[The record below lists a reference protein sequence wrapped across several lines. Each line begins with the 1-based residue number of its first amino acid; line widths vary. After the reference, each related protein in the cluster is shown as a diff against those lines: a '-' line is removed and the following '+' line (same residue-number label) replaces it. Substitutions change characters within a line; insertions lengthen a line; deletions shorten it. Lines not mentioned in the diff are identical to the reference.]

1 MFYAEGGGRHGVV
14 MALAGASCLDNRR
27 ELT

>member
-1 MFYAEGGGRHGVV
+1 MFYAEEGVRHGVV

-27 ELT
+27 DLT